1 MQQLQCI
8 ACNLTIP
15 DSYSADGCCSCGHVF
30 TEKKLIGGK
39 RFSEYRAELYSRL
52 ETKRQKILLKGNTS
66 VNNEVQG
73 KCSFERPGRLNVQLP
88 RIPNTESIVKR
99 SPGQR
104 SKEAATGRSKPVIRR
119 SPNPL
124 PQAVKPQLAQSKVL
138 QSLLRRFPSALAEIN
153 KRLISQNLLWFTI
166 NDRTNTQR
174 LEIPK
179 PNVWR
184 QFSETV

>member
-1 MQQLQCI
+1 MRRRSLPKEQIIMC
-8 ACNLTIP
+8 
-15 DSYSADGCCSCGHVF
+15 
-30 TEKKLIGGK
+30 
-39 RFSEYRAELYSRL
+39 RL
-52 ETKRQKILLKGNTS
+52 VLILLQRFCNGTS
-66 VNNEVQG
+66 KRIVCQDFVGLASHNLFVIYLFIIPQ
-73 KCSFERPGRLNVQLP
+73 RPGRLNVQLP

-119 SPNPL
+119 SPNPQ
-124 PQAVKPQLAQSKVL
+124 PQAIKPQLAQAKVL

>member
-1 MQQLQCI
+1 MC
-8 ACNLTIP
+8 
-15 DSYSADGCCSCGHVF
+15 
-30 TEKKLIGGK
+30 
-39 RFSEYRAELYSRL
+39 RL
-52 ETKRQKILLKGNTS
+52 VLILLQRFCNGTS
-66 VNNEVQG
+66 KRLVCQDFVGLASHNLFVIYLFIIPQ
-73 KCSFERPGRLNVQLP
+73 RPGSLKVQLP

-104 SKEAATGRSKPVIRR
+104 SKEAAEGRSKPVIRR
-119 SPNPL
+119 SPNPQ
-124 PQAVKPQLAQSKVL
+124 PQAIKPQLAQAKVL

>member
-1 MQQLQCI
+1 MC
-8 ACNLTIP
+8 
-15 DSYSADGCCSCGHVF
+15 
-30 TEKKLIGGK
+30 
-39 RFSEYRAELYSRL
+39 RL
-52 ETKRQKILLKGNTS
+52 VLILLQRFCNGTS
-66 VNNEVQG
+66 KRIVCQDFVGLASHNLFVIYLFIIPQ
-73 KCSFERPGRLNVQLP
+73 RPGSLKVQLP

-104 SKEAATGRSKPVIRR
+104 SKEAAAGRSQPVIRR
-119 SPNPL
+119 SPNPQ
-124 PQAVKPQLAQSKVL
+124 PQAIKPQLAQAKVL

-184 QFSETV
+184 QFSETI

>member
-1 MQQLQCI
+1 MC
-8 ACNLTIP
+8 
-15 DSYSADGCCSCGHVF
+15 
-30 TEKKLIGGK
+30 
-39 RFSEYRAELYSRL
+39 RL
-52 ETKRQKILLKGNTS
+52 VLILLQRFCNGTS
-66 VNNEVQG
+66 KRLVCQDFVGLASHNLFVIYLFIIPQ
-73 KCSFERPGRLNVQLP
+73 RPGSLKVQLP

-104 SKEAATGRSKPVIRR
+104 SKEAAEGRSKPVIRR
-119 SPNPL
+119 SPNPQ
-124 PQAVKPQLAQSKVL
+124 PQAIKPQLAQAKVL
-138 QSLLRRFPSALAEIN
+138 QSLLRRFPSALAQIN

>member
-1 MQQLQCI
+1 ML
-8 ACNLTIP
+8 
-15 DSYSADGCCSCGHVF
+15 
-30 TEKKLIGGK
+30 
-39 RFSEYRAELYSRL
+39 
-52 ETKRQKILLKGNTS
+52 ILLQRFCNGTS
-66 VNNEVQG
+66 KQIVCQDFFGLASHNLFVIYLFIIPQ
-73 KCSFERPGRLNVQLP
+73 RPGRLKVQLP
-88 RIPNTESIVKR
+88 RISNTESIVKR

-104 SKEAATGRSKPVIRR
+104 SKGAAAGRSKPVIRR
-119 SPNPL
+119 SPNPQ
-124 PQAVKPQLAQSKVL
+124 PQAIKPQLAQAKVL